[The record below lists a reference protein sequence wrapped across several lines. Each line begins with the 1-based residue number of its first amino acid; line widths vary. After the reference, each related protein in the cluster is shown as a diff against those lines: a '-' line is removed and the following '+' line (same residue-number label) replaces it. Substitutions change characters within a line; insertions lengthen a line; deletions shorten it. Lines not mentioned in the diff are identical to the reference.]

1 MSRALFKSTGV
12 VSALTLLSRIL
23 GLVRDVMLAAAFGGP
38 RLDAFFVA
46 QMIPNLGRRMFAEGA
61 FSQAFIPVF
70 TQTRQD
76 GAPGDVRALTAV
88 VMGTLGGVLSLV
100 TLLGCLAA
108 PLLVWV
114 FAPGFQHDP
123 AQAALGASLLRWTFP
138 YLMFISLTSMVGS
151 ILNIYGQFAI
161 PAFTPVILNLC
172 IIGAALLVPD
182 SDPDSVKFL
191 AYAVFLAGILQ
202 FLFQVPALAR
212 LRLLAWPRWG
222 WREPPVRK
230 IIGLMGPVLV
240 GSSVAQISLLL
251 NTSLATLVGSGAV
264 SWLNFGSRLMEF
276 PTGIFSIAV
285 GTVIMPSLSAQHAQR
300 SAREFSDTMDW
311 GLRTMLLLGVP
322 SALGLVLLGGPLVA
336 TIFGHGRFNAHDVRM
351 TTYVVW
357 AYGAGFMGFSL
368 VKVLVPGFYAR
379 QETAVPVRCAVTAL
393 LIGMAAS
400 VLLFGLAQW
409 LRLPAAHVVFAFST
423 SLTAW
428 INSMMLLRRLRR
440 DGIYAPGAGWG
451 SFALRLLLAG
461 AAMSLLLLWLAGGLG
476 QWLAA
481 GSWTRAWRITGIV
494 CAGAA
499 AYFAALWLLGMR
511 PRDFR
516 SRPAPGRRG
525 DLFAD
530 NNL

>member
-1 MSRALFKSTGV
+1 MSKALFKSTGV

-23 GLVRDVMLAAAFGGP
+23 GLVRDVMLAAVFGGP
-38 RLDAFFVA
+38 KLDAFFVA

-70 TQTRQD
+70 TKTRQER
-76 GAPGDVRALTAV
+76 PLEDVRDLTAV
-88 VMGTLGGVLSLV
+88 VMGTLGAVLSAITLV
-100 TLLGCLAA
+100 GCLAA
-108 PLLVWV
+108 PLLVWL
-114 FAPGFQHDP
+114 FAPGFKHDP

-138 YLMFISLTSMVGS
+138 YLMFISLTSMAGS
-151 ILNIYGQFAI
+151 ILNIYGLFAI

-172 IIGAALLVPD
+172 IIGSALI
-182 SDPDSVKFL
+182 DPDSVPML
-191 AYAVFLAGILQ
+191 AYGVFVAGILQ

-222 WREPPVRK
+222 WSEPPVRR
-230 IIGLMGPVLV
+230 IVGLMLPVLV

-300 SAREFSDTMDW
+300 SARDFSDTLDW

-336 TIFGHGRFNAHDVRM
+336 TIFGHGRFGANDVRM

-357 AYGAGFMGFSL
+357 AYGLGFMGFSL

-379 QETAVPVRCAVTAL
+379 QETRVPVRSAVTAL
-393 LIGMAAS
+393 LVGMAAS
-400 VLLFGLAQW
+400 VLLFGLARW
-409 LRLPAAHVVFAFST
+409 LALPAAHVVFAFST

-428 INSMMLLRRLRR
+428 INSMLLLRRLKR
-440 DGIYAPGAGWG
+440 DGVYRPGAGWG
-451 SFALRLLLAG
+451 RFSLRLLAAAG
-461 AAMSLLLLWLAGGLG
+461 AMSAFVLWQAGGL
-476 QWLAA
+476 QRWLAA
-481 GSWTRAWRITGIV
+481 TSFERAYRITAIV
-494 CAGAA
+494 CAAA
-499 AYFAALWLLGMR
+499 AVYFAALWVLGLRPAHFR
-511 PRDFR
+511 PRAE
-516 SRPAPGRRG
+516 PA
-525 DLFAD
+525 A
-530 NNL
+530 